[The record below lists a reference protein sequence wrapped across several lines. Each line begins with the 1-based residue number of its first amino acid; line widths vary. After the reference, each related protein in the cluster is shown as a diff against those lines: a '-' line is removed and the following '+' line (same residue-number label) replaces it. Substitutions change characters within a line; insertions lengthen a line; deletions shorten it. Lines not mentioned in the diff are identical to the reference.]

1 MICLM
6 FLTIMCL
13 ATQKNI
19 LCKLLKLYHQQQQQ
33 QGGKGEGKGQGE
45 VGLRL
50 RGRSFLGFIFGGQWR
65 WRLLSPP
72 LLLAFKCKWRRLA
85 LPPPPLLPSCSP
97 PVLALLFYCP
107 HASNFLAV
115 INLGLLS
122 WLTRLPSWPKSS
134 LAYLCASLPSSPP
147 SLFLVFFSGFFITR
161 MTRFSSTSLILT
173 LAIILG
179 SGKL

>member
-33 QGGKGEGKGQGE
+33 QGGEWKGQGE

-72 LLLAFKCKWRRLA
+72 LCHRLCLLSNVNGVA
-85 LPPPPLLPSCSP
+85 LPCPPSPPFLLPSCPRLVVLLSTCEQLSGGYQFGP
-97 PVLALLFYCP
+97 FVVAHATPVLAQ
-107 HASNFLAV
+107 
-115 INLGLLS
+115 
-122 WLTRLPSWPKSS
+122 K
-134 LAYLCASLPSSPP
+134 
-147 SLFLVFFSGFFITR
+147 
-161 MTRFSSTSLILT
+161 
-173 LAIILG
+173 
-179 SGKL
+179 